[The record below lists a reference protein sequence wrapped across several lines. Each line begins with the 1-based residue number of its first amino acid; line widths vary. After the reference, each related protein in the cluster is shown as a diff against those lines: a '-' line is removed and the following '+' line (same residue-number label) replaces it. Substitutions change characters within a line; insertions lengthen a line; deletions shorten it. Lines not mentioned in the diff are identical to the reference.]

1 MYKQDP
7 QNQVKEL
14 LIDKN
19 IQFYVLTIDDFNRG
33 CIHIVNLIRDSYL
46 LFTNGS
52 YSTSVFLSI
61 NAIEEI
67 VKLHIGVYRREPIEN
82 ETRRKKLDG
91 LFSHRKKH
99 ILASINTPKMG
110 NRLNEIIGDAMIDK
124 FINDSQNG
132 ELLLLRETAL
142 YCEVHEEQFKVPMDA
157 IDKILARIILLIAIE
172 IWDDSLVGYSE
183 LSLKLREQTDGMFM
197 FLKTDGYYK

>member
-1 MYKQDP
+1 MDKQDP

-19 IQFYVLTIDDFNRG
+19 IQFYVLTIDDFNRE

-61 NAIEEI
+61 TAIEEI

-82 ETRRKKLDG
+82 ETRRKKSDG

-99 ILASINTPKMG
+99 ILASIKTLKMG
-110 NRLNEIIGDAMIDK
+110 DRLNEIIGDAMIEK

-132 ELLLLRETAL
+132 ELLLLREAAL

-157 IDKILARIILLIAIE
+157 IDKKLARIILLIAIE

-183 LSLKLREQTDGMFM
+183 LSLELREQTDGMFKL
-197 FLKTDGYYK
+197 LKTDG